1 MNQEL
6 QFAQTLEQVRTLARE
21 QGNCVSREQV
31 EEAFAPL
38 NLDESQLEL
47 VYDYLIKHKVGI
59 DEPVDPDDYLTE
71 EERNYLQDYLDQLAA
86 LPTYTSG
93 QIEAYTISAMA
104 GDSDAQSRLIEVY
117 LADIPEIAKL
127 YTGQGVF
134 LEDLIG
140 EGNMALTFGVG
151 LLGSLEQ
158 PSEAQGMIAKL
169 VMDAM
174 EDYIAENAENKKSDQ
189 NIADRMNKIADQ
201 ARDMA
206 QELCRKVTVAEL
218 AKETGMSEEQI
229 RGAMRVSGFQIEDLT
244 DE

>member
-38 NLDESQLEL
+38 NLDGNQLEL

-59 DEPVDPDDYLTE
+59 GEPVDPDDYLTE
-71 EERNYLQDYLDQLAA
+71 EEKNYLQDYLDQLAA
-86 LPTYTSG
+86 LPTYTPG

-151 LLGSLEQ
+151 MLGSLEH
-158 PSEAQGMIAKL
+158 PDEAQGMIAKL

-174 EDYIAENAENKKSDQ
+174 EDYIAENAENQKSDQ
-189 NIADRMNKIADQ
+189 RIADRMNKIADQ

-229 RGAMRVSGFQIEDLT
+229 RRAMRVSGFRIEDLT

>member
-6 QFAQTLEQVRTLARE
+6 QFAQTLEQVRALARE
-21 QGNCVSREQV
+21 QGNCVSKEQV

-38 NLDESQLEL
+38 NLDENQLEL

-59 DEPVDPDDYLTE
+59 GEPVDPDDYLTE

-86 LPTYTSG
+86 LPTYTPG

-104 GDSDAQSRLIEVY
+104 GDSDAQGRLIEVY

-151 LLGSLEQ
+151 MLGSLEHLD
-158 PSEAQGMIAKL
+158 EAQGMIAKL

-174 EDYIAENAENKKSDQ
+174 EDYIAENAENQKSDQ
-189 NIADRMNKIADQ
+189 RIADRMNKIADQ

-229 RGAMRVSGFQIEDLT
+229 RRAMRVSGFRIEDLT

>member
-21 QGNCVSREQV
+21 QGNCVSKEQV

-38 NLDESQLEL
+38 NLDENQLEL

-59 DEPVDPDDYLTE
+59 GEPVDPDDYLTE

-86 LPTYTSG
+86 LPTYTPG

-104 GDSDAQSRLIEVY
+104 GDPDAQGRLIEVY

-127 YTGQGVF
+127 YTGQGVL

-151 LLGSLEQ
+151 MLGSLEH

-174 EDYIAENAENKKSDQ
+174 EDYIAENAENQKSDQ
-189 NIADRMNKIADQ
+189 RIADRMNKIADQ
-201 ARDMA
+201 AHDMA

-218 AKETGMSEEQI
+218 AKETGISEEQI
-229 RGAMRVSGFQIEDLT
+229 RRAMRVSGFRIEDLT

>member
-6 QFAQTLEQVRTLARE
+6 QFAQTLEQVRALARE
-21 QGNCVSREQV
+21 QRNCVSKEQV

-38 NLDESQLEL
+38 NLDGNQLEL

-59 DEPVDPDDYLTE
+59 GEPVDPDDYLTE

-86 LPTYTSG
+86 LPTYTPG

-104 GDSDAQSRLIEVY
+104 GDSDAQGRLIEIY

-151 LLGSLEQ
+151 MLGSLEH
-158 PSEAQGMIAKL
+158 PDEAQGMIAKL

-174 EDYIAENAENKKSDQ
+174 EDYIAENAENQKSDQ
-189 NIADRMNKIADQ
+189 RIADRMNKIADQ

-229 RGAMRVSGFQIEDLT
+229 RRAMRVSGFRIEDLT

>member
-6 QFAQTLEQVRTLARE
+6 QFAQTLEQVRALAKE

-31 EEAFAPL
+31 EQAFAEL
-38 NLDESQLEL
+38 GLDESQLEL
-47 VYDYLIKHKVGI
+47 VYDYLVKHKVGI
-59 DEPVDPDDYLTE
+59 GEPVNPDDYLTD
-71 EERNYLQDYLDQLAA
+71 EERDYLQDYLDQLAE
-86 LPTYTSG
+86 LPTYTAG

-104 GDSDAQSRLIEVY
+104 GDSDAQGRLIEVY

-151 LLGSLEQ
+151 MLGSLEK
-158 PSEAQGMIAKL
+158 PDEAQGMLAKL

-174 EDYIAENAENKKSDQ
+174 EDYIAENTENQKSDQ
-189 NIADRMNKIADQ
+189 DIADRLNRIAEQ
-201 ARDMA
+201 AHDMA
-206 QELCRKVTVAEL
+206 QELCRKVTAAEL
-218 AKETGMSEEQI
+218 AKETGLDEEEI
-229 RGAMRVSGFQIEDLT
+229 RGAMRVSGFRIEDLT

>member
-6 QFAQTLEQVRTLARE
+6 QFAQTLEQVRTLAKE

-31 EEAFAPL
+31 EQAFAAL
-38 NLDESQLEL
+38 KLDESQLEL
-47 VYDYLIKHKVGI
+47 VYDYLVKHKVGI
-59 DEPVDPDDYLTE
+59 GEPVNPDDYLTD
-71 EERNYLQDYLDQLAA
+71 EERDYLQDYLDQLAE
-86 LPTYTSG
+86 LPTYTAG

-104 GDSDAQSRLIEVY
+104 GDSDAQGRLIEVY

-151 LLGSLEQ
+151 MLGGLEK
-158 PSEAQGMIAKL
+158 PDEAQGMLAKL

-174 EDYIAENAENKKSDQ
+174 EDYIAENTENQKSDQ
-189 NIADRMNKIADQ
+189 DIADRLNRIAEQ
-201 ARDMA
+201 AHDMA
-206 QELCRKVTVAEL
+206 QELCRKVTAAEL
-218 AKETGMSEEQI
+218 AKETGLDEEEI
-229 RGAMRVSGFQIEDLT
+229 RGAMRVSGFRIEDLT

>member
-38 NLDESQLEL
+38 NLDGNQLEL

-59 DEPVDPDDYLTE
+59 GEPVDPDDYLTE

-86 LPTYTSG
+86 LPTYTPG

-104 GDSDAQSRLIEVY
+104 GDSDAQGRLIEIY

-151 LLGSLEQ
+151 MLGSLEQ
-158 PSEAQGMIAKL
+158 PDEAQGMIAKL

-174 EDYIAENAENKKSDQ
+174 EDYIAENAENQKSDQ
-189 NIADRMNKIADQ
+189 RVADRMNKIADQ

-229 RGAMRVSGFQIEDLT
+229 RRAMRVSGFRIEDLT

>member
-6 QFAQTLEQVRTLARE
+6 QFAQTLEQVRALARE

-38 NLDESQLEL
+38 NLDGNQLEL

-59 DEPVDPDDYLTE
+59 GEPVDPDDYLTE

-86 LPTYTSG
+86 LPTYTPG

-104 GDSDAQSRLIEVY
+104 GDSDAQGRLIEVY

-151 LLGSLEQ
+151 MLGSLEH
-158 PSEAQGMIAKL
+158 PDEAQGMIAKL

-174 EDYIAENAENKKSDQ
+174 EDYIAENAENQKSDQ
-189 NIADRMNKIADQ
+189 RIADRMNKIADQ

-229 RGAMRVSGFQIEDLT
+229 RRAMRVSGFRIEDLT

>member
-6 QFAQTLEQVRTLARE
+6 QFAQTLERVRALAGE

-38 NLDESQLEL
+38 NLDGNQLEL

-59 DEPVDPDDYLTE
+59 GEPVDPDDYLTK

-86 LPTYTSG
+86 LPTYTPG

-104 GDSDAQSRLIEVY
+104 GDPDAQGRLIEVY

-127 YTGQGVF
+127 YAGQGVF

-151 LLGSLEQ
+151 MLGSLEH
-158 PSEAQGMIAKL
+158 PDEAQGMIARL

-174 EDYIAENAENKKSDQ
+174 EDYIAENAENQKSDQ
-189 NIADRMNKIADQ
+189 RIADRMNKIADQ

-229 RGAMRVSGFQIEDLT
+229 RRAMCVSGFRIEDLT